1 MLIKILHMSFGLL
14 APLLFWARV
23 AMSWKTNG
31 EMTGGT
37 AKFFKIAPHIVY
49 TVLVLC
55 GLHLLMQLPGVYP
68 HWLIAKLV
76 LFAVAIS
83 ASIKAFRSDATQ
95 SKFRSGVLVASI
107 AYIGIFWLIIA
118 KPGGL
123 YMQQPSTPPA
133 VSTTT
138 AQP

>member
-123 YMQQPSTPPA
+123 YIQQPTTPPA
-133 VSTTT
+133 VSST
-138 AQP
+138 ATQP